1 MMNAAEG
8 KPAEIVLV
16 EDNAGDVRLIVEAF
30 KENKFL
36 NNLHLTKDGVEAMEF
51 LHKEGKYADAVH
63 PDLILL
69 DLNLPQKDGFEVL
82 GEVKA
87 DPNLKRIPVIILTSS
102 KAEADIFRTYDLHA
116 NCYITK
122 PIDMDQFI
130 RIVRSME
137 NFWLASVTLPER

>member
-1 MMNAAEG
+1 MLNAAGG

-16 EDNAGDVRLIVEAF
+16 EDNDGDVRLIVEAF

-36 NNLHLTKDGVEAMEF
+36 NNLHVAKDGVEAMEF

-69 DLNLPQKDGFEVL
+69 DLNLPKKDGHEIL

-87 DPNLKRIPVIILTSS
+87 DPHLKRIPVIILTSS
-102 KAEADIFRTYDLHA
+102 KAEADIIKAYDLHA

-130 RIVRSME
+130 KVVRSIE
-137 NFWLASVTLPER
+137 DFWLTIVKLPER

>member
-1 MMNAAEG
+1 MNVTES
-8 KPAEIVLV
+8 KPVELLLV
-16 EDNAGDVRLIVEAF
+16 EDNAGDVRLIVETF

-36 NNLHLTKDGVEAMEF
+36 NNLHVARDGVEAMQF

-69 DLNLPQKDGFEVL
+69 DLNLPKKDGREVL

-87 DPNLKRIPVIILTSS
+87 DPNLKRIPVIILTTS
-102 KAEADIFRTYDLHA
+102 KAEEDIFRTYNLHA

-122 PIDMDQFI
+122 PIDMDQFFNV
-130 RIVRSME
+130 VRSME
-137 NFWLASVTLPER
+137 NFWLTIVTLPTR